1 MKTKDIYV
9 KKVQA
14 QLDEWDADIKKLR
27 ARADKASA
35 DAALGY
41 KARMETLKR
50 ERDKAG
56 DKLDEL
62 KSASDDAWEDLKTGL
77 DYATQSLSRALKSA
91 AARF

>member
-1 MKTKDIYV
+1 MKTKDLYV

-14 QLDEWDADIKKLR
+14 QLNEWDADIRKLR

-35 DAALGY
+35 DAELEY
-41 KARMETLKR
+41 KARIETLKR
-50 ERDKAG
+50 EREKAD
-56 DKLDEL
+56 DKLAEL

-77 DYATQSLSRALKSA
+77 ESATHDLGSALKSA